1 MLSNALKLLA
11 GGFLIGWGP
20 CLAHCGFLLLPYIAG
35 TTTTWKAG
43 MKVGLVFS
51 GGRILALAIL
61 GALATFAFDF
71 ITRFFPPNKS
81 YFLPLTIAIFVI
93 ILGVLIFFGK
103 MDSMHFAKVPFP
115 KKGIMQKISGNML
128 ILGFLVG
135 MSPCAPLIAVI
146 TYIACK
152 TEYIATGMLY
162 AVSFGIGTAVAPV
175 VLGAITG
182 ILPEKLVRST
192 KSRKVFQ
199 FVSGSVLVAF
209 GLELVYSIFVAF

>member
-1 MLSNALKLLA
+1 MLSNILKLLT

-20 CLAHCGFLLLPYIAG
+20 CLAYCGPILLPYIAG

-51 GGRILALAIL
+51 IGRIFALAIL

-71 ITRFFPPNKS
+71 ITQFFPPHRS
-81 YFLPLTIAIFVI
+81 YFLHLAVAVFVI
-93 ILGVLIFFGK
+93 VLGIFIFFGK
-103 MDSMHFAKVPFP
+103 MSSMHFGKAP
-115 KKGIMQKISGNML
+115 KKGIMQKVSGNML
-128 ILGFLVG
+128 FLGFLVG
-135 MSPCAPLIAVI
+135 ISPCAPLVAIL

-152 TEYIATGMLY
+152 TEHIATGMLY
-162 AVSFGIGTAVAPV
+162 AVSFGLGAAVAPI

-199 FVSGSVLVAF
+199 FVCGSVLIAF
-209 GLELVYSIFVAF
+209 GLELIYSIFGAF